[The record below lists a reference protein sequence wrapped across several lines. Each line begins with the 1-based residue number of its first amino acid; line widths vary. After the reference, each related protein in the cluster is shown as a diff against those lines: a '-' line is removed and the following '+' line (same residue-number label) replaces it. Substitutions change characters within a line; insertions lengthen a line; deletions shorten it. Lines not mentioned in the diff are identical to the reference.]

1 MTQNSDNQLPW
12 WESVQKILDSKL
24 TSWGI
29 PGIFVAIAADHA
41 KNSRWHEFKILMG
54 IAALAWIIIRIGSK
68 LLPFFDRFL
77 DWFFTTQIPK
87 WWARVTDRCEA
98 EYFARQIAECREYQ
112 GRGFSGEGLDLENVF
127 VPLGFDSEMPVYN
140 PQDAVPLDDRE
151 LEQETDSESVAT
163 SQRIPSFTQ
172 QNTEIGFLLQG
183 ITQKKS
189 AWRRLVILG
198 APGSGKTTLL
208 RHITLLFALRKQ
220 SKLSRG
226 LPHLIPILLRLR
238 NVTPLIIKDTGA
250 EEVPQTSLAE
260 VIATSIPDEPSK
272 TQQWQQWFEKRL
284 NAAKCLVMLDGLDEI
299 ADEGQRRQVSNWVYQ
314 QLRHYKNRLPF
325 ILSSRPQ
332 AYQQAPLRDASSYFV
347 RSFNTQQRNEFLF
360 NWYFNLE
367 KRSDSGGQSER
378 QLKRKAELKKSELVR
393 QIDAVPSLRL
403 MAKNPLLLALII
415 KTYKQKT
422 SLSPTQHG
430 LYKQV
435 CEVLLQGRQIPGGSS
450 RYPLNPAQKQEALQ
464 ALALEMSKQ
473 RVLQFTLNEKHKDS
487 NVYQATELIHQEL
500 AQMSATIA
508 LTPQQFIEKDDLG
521 VRELLC
527 DRQQE
532 KLYEFAH
539 RTFQEYLT
547 SVELTKTEHEAYL
560 LDQVLVGDEKQ
571 LDWWRQSILF
581 YAAQVKVDRLIQKAL
596 DQPTVPTLTLA
607 YECIQ
612 NSLKVSP
619 EQRQALLT
627 KVEEGLNS
635 EDVEEFKLAAK
646 VQLEKRLYA
655 LNQDCFAGSSEEE
668 PRQPITI
675 AEDGRVIWDG
685 QVLDETEIS
694 EAEYRLFCLET
705 NKPRIE
711 LDNLGFVEGNQ
722 FCAWLSQK
730 TRARF
735 GEEGICYRRATP
747 QDFAQSQQTPSE
759 FRLVRFRVP
768 EQYQQLADFLAAGRW
783 EEADQE
789 TCCVMLQVAER
800 EKQGYLHIE
809 DLHKFPCEDFQM
821 LDKLWVQFSKGDF
834 GFSVQKKIWLE
845 EGGWLA
851 EERKASWWAELLPKR
866 LIRRLFSKGKSVEII
881 RIETILSFASR
892 VGWMKKRDG
901 RLPPGHFPFPRWSKD
916 GNRWMREM
924 GDLGDLDWVHQVHQE
939 ILGEVDQVHQ
949 EILGEVS
956 GEVEDGLR
964 LGTWYTLEGNTVDT
978 LIGYV
983 GWNTRLG
990 TLIGYVELGVFL
1002 FSRAKTCNL

>member
-1 MTQNSDNQLPW
+1 MSQSPDNQPPW
-12 WESVQKILDSKL
+12 WESVQKILDNKL

-41 KNSRWHEFKILMG
+41 KNYRWHEFAILMG

-68 LLPFFDRFL
+68 VLPYFDQFL
-77 DWFFTTQIPK
+77 DWLLATQIPK
-87 WWARVTDRCEA
+87 WWAKATDRCEA

-127 VPLGFDSEMPVYN
+127 VPLGFNSETPEYN
-140 PQDAVPLDDRE
+140 LQDIVPSDDRE
-151 LEQETDSESVAT
+151 SEQETDSETAVT
-163 SQRIPSFTQ
+163 SQSVPSFTQ
-172 QNTEIGFLLQG
+172 QDSKIGLLLQG

-226 LPHLIPILLRLR
+226 LPHLIPVFLRLR
-238 NVTPLIIKDTGA
+238 NVTPLIIKDTEA
-250 EEVPQTSLAE
+250 ESVPQTSLAE
-260 VIATSIPDEPSK
+260 VIAKSIPDEPSK

-284 NAAKCLVMLDGLDEI
+284 NAGKCLVMLDGLDEI
-299 ADEGQRRQVSNWVYQ
+299 ADEGQRRQVSNWVYR

-347 RSFNTQQRNEFLF
+347 RSFNTQQRDEFLF

-367 KRSDSGGQSER
+367 KRSDSGGQSQR
-378 QLKRKAELKKSELVR
+378 QLKRKAESKKSELVR

-415 KTYKQKT
+415 KTYKEKT

-435 CEVLLQGRQIPGGSS
+435 CEVLLQGRQIPGVAS

-473 RVLQFTLNEKHKDS
+473 KVLQFSLNEKHKDS
-487 NVYQATELIHQEL
+487 NVYQANELIHQEL
-500 AQMSATIA
+500 AQMSVNIA
-508 LTPQQFIEKDDLG
+508 LTPQQFVEKDDVG
-521 VRELLC
+521 VREMLC

-547 SVELTKTEHEAYL
+547 SIELTKTEHEAYL
-560 LDQVLVGDEKQ
+560 FEKVLVGDEKQ
-571 LDWWRQSILF
+571 LDWWRQTILF
-581 YAAQVKVDRLIQKAL
+581 YAAQVKVDKLIQKAL
-596 DQPTVPTLTLA
+596 DKPTVATLTLA

-619 EQRQALLT
+619 EKRQALLT
-627 KVEEGLNS
+627 KVEEGLKS
-635 EDVEEFKLAAK
+635 ENDEEFKLAAA

-655 LNQDCFAGSSEEE
+655 LNQDCFAGGSEEE
-668 PRQPITI
+668 TRPPITI

-685 QVLDETEIS
+685 QAIDETEIA

-735 GEEGICYRRATP
+735 GEEGICYRQATP
-747 QDFAQSQQTPSE
+747 EDFARPQTPSPVM
-759 FRLVRFRVP
+759 RLVRFRVP
-768 EQYQQLADFLAAGRW
+768 EKYQQLADYLAAGHW
-783 EEADQE
+783 KEADQE
-789 TCCVMLQVAER
+789 TLRVMLQVADR
-800 EKQGYLHIE
+800 EKEGYLNSNDI
-809 DLHKFPCEDFQM
+809 LQFPCEDLQVI
-821 LDKLWVQFSKGDF
+821 DKLWVQFSNGKF
-834 GFSVQKKIWLE
+834 GFSVQKQIWLE
-845 EGGWLA
+845 VGGWLA
-851 EERKASWWAELLPKR
+851 GEQRAWWSERLPTP
-866 LIRRLFSKGKSVEII
+866 LIRGLSRLGVKIRGSSLETYLRFS
-881 RIETILSFASR
+881 RYRYETYLRFSRR
-892 VGWMKKRDG
+892 VGWNCKVNYSN
-901 RLPPGHFPFPRWSKD
+901 LNPNVASPGHLPASQQIKWKTIGEGSFLSRKD
-916 GNRWMREM
+916 
-924 GDLGDLDWVHQVHQE
+924 L
-939 ILGEVDQVHQ
+939 
-949 EILGEVS
+949 
-956 GEVEDGLR
+956 
-964 LGTWYTLEGNTVDT
+964 
-978 LIGYV
+978 
-983 GWNTRLG
+983 
-990 TLIGYVELGVFL
+990 
-1002 FSRAKTCNL
+1002 